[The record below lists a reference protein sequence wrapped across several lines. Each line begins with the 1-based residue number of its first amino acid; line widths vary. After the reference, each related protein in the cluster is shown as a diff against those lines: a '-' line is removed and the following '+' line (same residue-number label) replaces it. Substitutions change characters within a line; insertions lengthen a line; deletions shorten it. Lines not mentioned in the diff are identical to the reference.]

1 MKWLLILALVA
12 CGGRH
17 VKQHTCDKPIGGL
30 ASYLKPGAI
39 VWFGEMHGTE
49 ESPRF
54 VGDAACLA
62 AKVAHVQ
69 LGLEIP
75 HAEQPAF
82 DRYLKSK
89 GSDADR
95 AALIAGPFWQQAD
108 GRSSKAMVALVERVR
123 VLRAAGAPIDVVL
136 YDDPPKMERDG
147 FTPAREVV
155 GRDEAMAKM
164 VMKLRDPKS
173 IFVALSGN
181 VHSRRTKGTPWDP
194 NLVPTVAHLV
204 VAKLP
209 VTTFNVSSAGGTM
222 WVCMGGPDEEPECGE
237 HPNANDGPGTPWTL
251 GPPRDDA
258 HDGVYF
264 VGAIKASFPAK

>member
-1 MKWLLILALVA
+1 MRWLLITALVGFG
-12 CGGRH
+12 CRPQH

-30 ASYLKPGAI
+30 ATYLKPGAI

-54 VGDAACLA
+54 VGDAACEA

-95 AALIAGPFWQQAD
+95 AALVAGPFWQQAD
-108 GRSSKAMVALVERVR
+108 GRSSLAMVALVERVR
-123 VLRAAGAPIDVVL
+123 VLRAAGAPIDLVL
-136 YDDPPKMERDG
+136 YDDP
-147 FTPAREVV
+147 TA

-164 VMKLRDPKS
+164 VMRLRDPKA

-181 VHSRRTKGTPWDP
+181 VHSRRTKGARWDP

-204 VAKLP
+204 AAKLP
-209 VTTFNVSSAGGTM
+209 VTTFNVSAAGGTL
-222 WVCMGGPDEEPECGE
+222 WACMSGPDEEPECGE
-237 HPNANDGPGTPWTL
+237 HPNSNDGAGTPWTL

-264 VGAIKASFPAK
+264 VGATQASYPAKQSR